1 MHVSQHDGPGDR
13 TPEGQPHEQTTAQT
27 TEPTAEPTAAPAPA
41 PAQEGP
47 LYVPVRQGP
56 AGFVVR
62 LWRTPVGSRTAVAFT
77 SDQRL
82 RSVLG
87 PTQPWIKLSESALR
101 AMAEP
106 LGARHL
112 TVDPLL
118 TAKPPAAWTDPTVGS
133 PCPKHGGDG
142 DTGTR
147 GATEGDA
154 DGDGIRQQPA
164 PLAP

>member
-1 MHVSQHDGPGDR
+1 MRVSQHDGPGDR
-13 TPEGQPHEQTTAQT
+13 TPEGQPHEQ
-27 TEPTAEPTAAPAPA
+27 PAAPGPAAAPGAA
-41 PAQEGP
+41 PQPGP
-47 LYVPVRQGP
+47 LYVPVRPGP
-56 AGFVVR
+56 AGYVVR

-106 LGARHL
+106 LGAHHL

-118 TAKPPAAWTDPTVGS
+118 TARPPAVWAEPATDRREPGRDPAGENGTDAG
-133 PCPKHGGDG
+133 
-142 DTGTR
+142 TGTDGSTDE
-147 GATEGDA
+147 GARPRSA
-154 DGDGIRQQPA
+154 DLTP
-164 PLAP
+164 

>member
-13 TPEGQPHEQTTAQT
+13 TPEGQHHEQTA
-27 TEPTAEPTAAPAPA
+27 AAAP
-41 PAQEGP
+41 QQGP

-56 AGFVVR
+56 AGHVVR

-87 PTQPWIKLSESALR
+87 PTQPWIRLSESALR

-106 LGARHL
+106 LGARQL
-112 TVDPLL
+112 IVDPLL
-118 TAKPPAAWTDPTVGS
+118 TARPPAAWADPAAGR
-133 PCPKHGGDG
+133 PCPRHGTDSAGAAGGSAQAAGSGQGSGDG
-142 DTGTR
+142 ID
-147 GATEGDA
+147 GDP
-154 DGDGIRQQPA
+154 DGDGTRQQRA
-164 PLAP
+164 GLAP

>member
-13 TPEGQPHEQTTAQT
+13 TPEGQPHEQTIPATARET
-27 TEPTAEPTAAPAPA
+27 PLGPVSPTAESVPVP
-41 PAQEGP
+41 EGP

-56 AGFVVR
+56 AGYVVR

-118 TAKPPAAWTDPTVGS
+118 TARPPASWTDPAAGR
-133 PCPKHGGDG
+133 PCPRRGTDG
-142 DTGTR
+142 VAA
-147 GATEGDA
+147 GAAEEDEG
-154 DGDGIRQQPA
+154 GDGIRQQPA
-164 PLAP
+164 GLAP